1 MVSAKANALII
12 RVGCCL
18 NKVGMR
24 SNEKEISQRRASG
37 QAPLSCFVSA
47 WAIFT
52 RPANM
57 SLWDVRSMGSV
68 VRVHYCAPSALVGFN
83 LTVPYV
89 DVDGQLPQ
97 I

>member
-1 MVSAKANALII
+1 
-12 RVGCCL
+12 
-18 NKVGMR
+18 
-24 SNEKEISQRRASG
+24 
-37 QAPLSCFVSA
+37 
-47 WAIFT
+47 
-52 RPANM
+52 
-57 SLWDVRSMGSV
+57 MGSV